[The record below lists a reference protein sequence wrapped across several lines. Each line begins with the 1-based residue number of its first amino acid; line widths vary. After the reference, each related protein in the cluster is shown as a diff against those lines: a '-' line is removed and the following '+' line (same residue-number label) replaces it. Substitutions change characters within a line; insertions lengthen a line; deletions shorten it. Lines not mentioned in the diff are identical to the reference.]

1 MSGIGIRIAT
11 IATSA
16 GGLATAFL
24 ALSPTAAADAA
35 APVIPAMPGLN
46 VVQALANAPAM
57 ASQLLQ
63 NAATLLQPAAAT
75 PATPPASVPT
85 ATASFNLPQPPVSAP
100 MNSAVGTVPAAQS
113 NAPASSG
120 ALPLLS
126 QLGLPSNLAGLNGL
140 QLPNLGGTA
149 PAAPAAP
156 AAPGEPALPPSFNPF
171 SALP

>member
-1 MSGIGIRIAT
+1 MSRIGIRIAT
-11 IATSA
+11 IAAAA

-24 ALSPTAAADAA
+24 ASSPTAAADPA
-35 APVIPAMPGLN
+35 APVIPAMPGIN
-46 VVQALANAPAM
+46 VVQELANAPAM

-75 PATPPASVPT
+75 PTTPPPSVPT
-85 ATASFNLPQPPVSAP
+85 ATASFNLPQPPLSAP
-100 MNSAVGTVPAAQS
+100 MNSAVGTVPEAS
-113 NAPASSG
+113 RNAPAASG

-140 QLPNLGGTA
+140 SLPNVGA
-149 PAAPAAP
+149 PAVP
-156 AAPGEPALPPSFNPF
+156 AAPGEPALPPSLNPF

>member
-1 MSGIGIRIAT
+1 MSRIGLRIVT
-11 IATSA
+11 IAAAA
-16 GGLATAFL
+16 GGFATAFF
-24 ALSPTAAADAA
+24 ALSPTAAADPA
-35 APVIPAMPGLN
+35 APVIPAMPGIN
-46 VVQALANAPAM
+46 VVQELANAPAM

-63 NAATLLQPAAAT
+63 NAATLLKPAAAT

-85 ATASFNLPQPPVSAP
+85 ATASFNLPQPPLSAP
-100 MNSAVGTVPAAQS
+100 MNSAVGTVPAAPV

-140 QLPNLGGTA
+140 PLPNVGASA
-149 PAAPAAP
+149 PAPAAP
-156 AAPGEPALPPSFNPF
+156 AAPGEAALPPSLNPF

>member
-1 MSGIGIRIAT
+1 MSRIGIRIAT
-11 IATSA
+11 IAAGA

-24 ALSPTAAADAA
+24 ALSPTAAADPA
-35 APVIPAMPGLN
+35 APVIPAMPGIN
-46 VVQALANAPAM
+46 VVQELANAPAM

-63 NAATLLQPAAAT
+63 NAATLLKPAAAT

-100 MNSAVGTVPAAQS
+100 MNSAVGTVPAAPL
-113 NAPASSG
+113 NTPASSG

-126 QLGLPSNLAGLNGL
+126 SLGLPSNLAGLNGL
-140 QLPNLGGTA
+140 PLPNLDA
-149 PAAPAAP
+149 PAAPP
-156 AAPGEPALPPSFNPF
+156 APGEPALPPSLNPF